1 MDFFMRGG
9 FMFRRTTIFG
19 IAIAGAI
26 GFAAEGT
33 FAQSAHDWT
42 GFYAGGAVGY
52 GFFDAKDRPPFGN
65 GGPDPDGV
73 MGTAFVGA
81 NFQTDQ
87 FVLGVEADISG
98 GDLKESRDWL
108 TPLEIN
114 YVGTLRGRAGFSM
127 GDMLLYA
134 TGGFAYSRMT
144 ATHSIPTVSAR
155 EIFVGWTV
163 GGGIDLQAGEKWFLR
178 AEYLYTDLGTD
189 RFNFPGI
196 GHPHIVSVDGSMV
209 RLGVGFQF

>member
-1 MDFFMRGG
+1 MFKGTTFFGMV
-9 FMFRRTTIFG
+9 M
-19 IAIAGAI
+19 AGAI
-26 GFAAEGT
+26 VAGAGGAL
-33 FAQSAHDWT
+33 AQSSHDWT

-52 GFFDAKDRPPFGN
+52 GFFDAKDRPPMGN

-73 MGTAFVGA
+73 MGTAFAGA
-81 NFQTDQ
+81 NFQTGQ
-87 FVLGVEADISG
+87 FLLGVEADISG

-134 TGGFAYSRMT
+134 TGGFAYSRMK
-144 ATHSIPTVSAR
+144 ATHSIPVVSAR
-155 EIFVGWTV
+155 EIYVGWTV
-163 GGGIDLQAGEKWFLR
+163 GGGVDLNAGEKWFLR

-196 GHPHIVSVDGSMV
+196 GHPHTVSVDGSMV

>member
-1 MDFFMRGG
+1 
-9 FMFRRTTIFG
+9 MFRRTTFFG
-19 IAIAGAI
+19 LIMVGAVI
-26 GFAAEGT
+26 TASGGVL
-33 FAQSAHDWT
+33 AQSAHDWT

-52 GFFDAKDRPPFGN
+52 GLFDAKDRPPNGN

-73 MGTAFVGA
+73 MGTAFAGA
-81 NFQTDQ
+81 NFQAGR

-114 YVGTLRGRAGFSM
+114 YVGTLRGRAGISV

-144 ATHSIPTVSAR
+144 ATHSIPVVSTR
-155 EIFVGWTV
+155 EMLAGWTV
-163 GGGIDLQAGEKWFLR
+163 GGGIDLKAGEKWFLR
-178 AEYLYTDLGTD
+178 LEYLHTDFGTE
-189 RFNFPGI
+189 RFSFPAI
-196 GHPHIVSVDGSMV
+196 GHPHDVSVDGDMV

>member
-1 MDFFMRGG
+1 MFKGTTFFGMI
-9 FMFRRTTIFG
+9 M
-19 IAIAGAI
+19 AGAI
-26 GFAAEGT
+26 VAGAGGAL
-33 FAQSAHDWT
+33 AQSSHDWT

-52 GFFDAKDRPPFGN
+52 GFFDAKDRPPMGN

-73 MGTAFVGA
+73 MGTAFAGA
-81 NFQTDQ
+81 NFQTGQ
-87 FVLGVEADISG
+87 FLLGVEADISG

-144 ATHSIPTVSAR
+144 ATHSIPVVSAR
-155 EIFVGWTV
+155 EVYVGWTV
-163 GGGIDLQAGEKWFLR
+163 GGGIDLNAGEKWFLR

-189 RFNFPGI
+189 RFNFPRI
-196 GHPHIVSVDGSMV
+196 GHPHTVSVDGSMV